1 MAPANS
7 FSCRAHLQAAR
18 QGPDVA
24 EHEVRDPVVLHRVV
38 EGGPDRHAL
47 GVQQRGRELQLL
59 LEAGLGAV
67 ANPSGIGPPRMATC
81 EVVDLT

>member
-59 LEAGLGAV
+59 LEAGADARPMIRTGRLLAALFV
-67 ANPSGIGPPRMATC
+67 LWEWI
-81 EVVDLT
+81 